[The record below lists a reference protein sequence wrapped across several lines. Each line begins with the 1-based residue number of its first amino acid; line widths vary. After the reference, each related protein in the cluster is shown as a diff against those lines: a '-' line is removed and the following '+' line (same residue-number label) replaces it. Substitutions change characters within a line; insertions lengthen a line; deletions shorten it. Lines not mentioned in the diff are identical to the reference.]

1 MVMPSNG
8 NEYPDTE
15 SRTGQNSADFH
26 SFQTVAGADDG
37 LRIRKVH
44 DIHLSSGQLMSDG
57 PLLLSVGSSLSY
69 GGEDQ
74 GVSFT
79 VENPCSIEL

>member
-8 NEYPDTE
+8 NEYPDTK

-79 VENPCSIEL
+79 VENPGLIEL